1 MSDLYTE
8 EIVKKEKTAK
18 DSLIKVL
25 LIIGT
30 AVAVLSLMVLGWVS
44 LILIAVFAVAD
55 FFVMPTLDLEYE
67 YLYVNGEIDIDKIM
81 SKQKR
86 KRVFSGDT
94 ASLELLA
101 PTQSHELD
109 HYKSRTDIKKSDFSS
124 GRKDAKTYTM
134 ILKKEQG
141 MEMVIFE
148 PSEVILKDMKRMAPR
163 EVHLQ

>member
-8 EIVKKEKTAK
+8 EIVKKEKTRK
-18 DSLIKVL
+18 DTVIRVL
-25 LIIGT
+25 LIAGT
-30 AVAVLSLMVLGWVS
+30 AVAVLSLMVLGWLS
-44 LILIAVFAVAD
+44 IILIIAFAVAD
-55 FFVMPTLDLEYE
+55 YFVLPTLELEYE

-86 KRVFSGDT
+86 KRVFSGDV

-101 PTQSHELD
+101 PSQSHELD
-109 HYKSRTDIKKSDFSS
+109 HYRTRTDIKKNDFSS
-124 GRKDAKTYTM
+124 GKKDAKTYTM
-134 ILKKEQG
+134 ILKIDQG

-148 PSEVILKDMKRMAPR
+148 PGEVMLKDMKRMAPR

>member
-18 DSLIKVL
+18 DTLIKVL
-25 LIIGT
+25 LIAGT
-30 AVAVLSLMVLGWVS
+30 IVSVASLMVFGWLSIV
-44 LILIAVFAVAD
+44 LIIAFAVAD
-55 FFVMPTLDLEYE
+55 YFVMPTLSLEYE

-86 KRVFSGDT
+86 KRVFSGDM

-101 PTQSHELD
+101 PSQSHELD
-109 HYKSRTDIKKSDFSS
+109 HYRTRNDIKKYDFSS
-124 GRKDAKTYTM
+124 GKKDARTYTM
-134 ILKKEQG
+134 ILKKEQT
-141 MEMVIFE
+141 MEMVVFE
-148 PSEVILKDMKRMAPR
+148 PSEVMLKDMKRIAPR

>member
-8 EIVKKEKTAK
+8 EIIKKEKTAK
-18 DSLIKVL
+18 DTLIKVL

>member
-124 GRKDAKTYTM
+124 GRKDPKTYTM

>member
-8 EIVKKEKTAK
+8 EIIKKEKTAK
-18 DSLIKVL
+18 DTLIKVL

-148 PSEVILKDMKRMAPR
+148 PSEVIVKDMKRMAPR